1 MKNIEVL
8 DALENDVE
16 LILSK
21 HVNSRKNWYPHE
33 IIPWEKYSE
42 IKKNG
47 FEYNVDKVSKNLV
60 SALYLLIMTE
70 DNLPWYARTITG
82 FIGNQNRDTVW
93 NHWLQQWVAEEDNH
107 SYAIRNYITLN
118 GLMNP
123 FYLEDA
129 RMHQIKSGL
138 VPEGANAAEWLTYA
152 TIQEL
157 AGRSMYLRVA
167 DELRA
172 DSNGYNIIKKITS
185 DENRHFIFYR
195 DVCKKGFEKL
205 PSEFIIALA
214 NASINFQLPAN
225 FSGSGVLDFE
235 YHSRSM
241 ADGGFY
247 NLEIYIEEVLKPVIS
262 FWQIDQLKNLSKE
275 AEKSLHDIH
284 SYIEKSTA
292 LINRVKDRAQKNGY
306 AQKSSEFNKITDLKL
321 VVPTKDS

>member
-1 MKNIEVL
+1 MKNIKVL
-8 DALENDVE
+8 NILENDVE
-16 LILSK
+16 LILNK
-21 HVNSRKNWYPHE
+21 HINSRKNWYPHE

-42 IKKNG
+42 ITKNG

-60 SALYLLIMTE
+60 SALYLLVMTE
-70 DNLPWYARTITG
+70 DNLPWYARTIAG
-82 FIGNQNRDTVW
+82 FIGNQNRDTAW

-107 SYAIRNYITLN
+107 SYVIRNYITLN

-138 VPEGANAAEWLTYA
+138 VPEGTNTAEWLTYA

-167 DELRA
+167 NDLRA

-195 DVCKKGFEKL
+195 DVCKRGFEKL

-214 NASINFQLPAN
+214 NKSVNFQLPAN
-225 FSGSGVLDFE
+225 SSGSGVLDFE
-235 YHSRSM
+235 HHSRNM

-275 AEKSLHDIH
+275 AEKSLLSIYQ
-284 SYIEKSTA
+284 YIEKSTN
-292 LINRVKDRAQKNGY
+292 LINKVKDRAQARGY
-306 AQKSSEFNKITDLKL
+306 AEQSSEFNKITNLKL
-321 VVPTKDS
+321 IVPTKDS